1 MDLRTG
7 IFFLWTFVL
16 IGWPQDIFQSLQVAR
31 PALVLGIMTL
41 ILIVLVPT
49 RGAVAEAFQ
58 SPEGRKYV
66 LLYLIMIVGIPF
78 AYHKRV
84 AFEYTILSYGVN
96 VLYFMACALIV
107 DSVAKLR
114 ALMFVMVAATC
125 WYGVVGLAEGVH
137 SDGRLF
143 MVGSGHDP
151 NDLAFVLI
159 ALFPASAYF
168 IVRPTGLLARL
179 FAGASLVASLG
190 VILLSGSRGGL
201 LGLAAVILAF
211 ILTGK
216 GRVQRA
222 ISSYWP

>member
-1 MDLRTG
+1 MTSPKNVMQAKSTFFKGSDMPPPEVLPDCTAPQLTFTHQNNTSKTSNSDVACMYLRTG

-143 MVGSGHDP
+143 MV
-151 NDLAFVLI
+151 
-159 ALFPASAYF
+159 
-168 IVRPTGLLARL
+168 
-179 FAGASLVASLG
+179 
-190 VILLSGSRGGL
+190 
-201 LGLAAVILAF
+201 
-211 ILTGK
+211 
-216 GRVQRA
+216 
-222 ISSYWP
+222 